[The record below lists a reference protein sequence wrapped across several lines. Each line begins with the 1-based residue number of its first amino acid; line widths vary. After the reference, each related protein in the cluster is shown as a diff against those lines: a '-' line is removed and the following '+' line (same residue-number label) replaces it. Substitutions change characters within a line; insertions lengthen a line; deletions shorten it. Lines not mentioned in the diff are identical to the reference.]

1 MPVEGANRRAF
12 IAGVCGAAAWPVA
25 AAAQSV
31 MPVVGFVGLSS
42 PEGFP
47 DQVAAFRSGLSEA
60 GHVEGRE
67 RRNRV
72 SLGLCCFDRAPAVV
86 AELIDR

>member
-1 MPVEGANRRAF
+1 MPVEGANRRSF
-12 IAGVCGAAAWPVA
+12 IAGLCGAAAWPVA

-60 GHVEGRE
+60 GHVEDRDVAIECRWAYVASIGRL
-67 RRNRV
+67 R
-72 SLGLCCFDRAPAVV
+72 S
-86 AELIDR
+86 